1 MSFGYGVTICPRCY
15 EGEKEFI
22 FLDNSFILNR
32 FLSLFS
38 RRTVSVG
45 MDEGVE
51 DVLLGQDFEFHE
63 QNIVH
68 EEM

>member
-1 MSFGYGVTICPRCY
+1 
-15 EGEKEFI
+15 
-22 FLDNSFILNR
+22 
-32 FLSLFS
+32 
-38 RRTVSVG
+38 

-63 QNIVH
+63 QDIVH